1 MAKKEKDEL
10 KKKKKKVDAAEGK
23 AKKKKNP
30 KENADTAKKDGKKLK
45 TGAKAAKTGKEAKGT
60 AGKKAPFGGKGFPK
74 KGSGKPKKKTKIPTW
89 KAPEDFKTGFVV
101 EWTFETEKDG
111 MPGNKIRA
119 IRYKGKYD
127 PKADDKKKFDM
138 MTYDVKTVL
147 GIQARMA
154 LTQFHATGK
163 ITSKGARTRLEPNT
177 VYRALIRVGKKKADD
192 TLTARVTTVL
202 KAVEKNGKKKMVE
215 LDKKDV
221 DYRKIRKAN
230 RYLPAAFRNVAALPE
245 RSRRKREDANDDEE

>member
-1 MAKKEKDEL
+1 MAKIEKDEL
-10 KKKKKKVDAAEGK
+10 KKKKKKSTGDKTEVKSKKKSKAEPEVKSKKKAKAGKEEAAEGK
-23 AKKKKNP
+23 KK
-30 KENADTAKKDGKKLK
+30 
-45 TGAKAAKTGKEAKGT
+45 
-60 AGKKAPFGGKGFPK
+60 PFGGKGFPK

-119 IRYKGKYD
+119 IRFKGKYD

-177 VYRALIRVGKKKADD
+177 IYRALIRVGKKKADD

-202 KAVEKNGKKKMVE
+202 KAVEKKGKMKMVE

>member
-10 KKKKKKVDAAEGK
+10 KKKKKKSTGDKTEVK
-23 AKKKKNP
+23 AKKKS
-30 KENADTAKKDGKKLK
+30 KEEPEVKAKKK
-45 TGAKAAKTGKEAKGT
+45 AKAGKEEAA
-60 AGKKAPFGGKGFPK
+60 AGKKKPFGGKGFPK
-74 KGSGKPKKKTKIPTW
+74 KGSGAGKPKKKTKIPTW
-89 KAPEDFKTGFVV
+89 KAPQDFKTGFVV

-111 MPGNKIRA
+111 MPGNRIRA
-119 IRYKGKYD
+119 IRFKGKYD

-147 GIQARMA
+147 GIQARMS

-177 VYRALIRVGKKKADD
+177 IYRALIRVGKKKADD

-202 KAVEKNGKKKMVE
+202 KGVEKKGKIKMVE

-230 RYLPAAFRNVAALPE
+230 RYLPAAFRQVAALPE